1 MSCSYFRH
9 CTVWNIMRIWLSPS
23 TLPLCIPLLC
33 LFVCFQVSIL
43 VKRFLITKTFTT
55 KWMTLDSVIQTFLWY
70 AMTNFSF
77 YLDMSSEGKFKFIT
91 YGILVTRKTFNRIYC
106 RVPKFF
112 LSKFSSFFNMI
123 FHINS
128 NMENFWI
135 ICCSNNL
142 FALNI
147 IQTKDT

>member
-55 KWMTLDSVIQTFLWY
+55 KWMTLDSVIQTFLWN
-70 AMTNFSF
+70 ALTKFSF
-77 YLDMSSEGKFKFIT
+77 YLDMSSKWKFKLLT
-91 YGILVTRKTFNRIYC
+91 YGILVIRKLLNRICCGVSKYYWNI
-106 RVPKFF
+106 F
-112 LSKFSSFFNMI
+112 LSLNDSRYEFWYGEFFDNM
-123 FHINS
+123 
-128 NMENFWI
+128 
-135 ICCSNNL
+135 L
-142 FALNI
+142 FE
-147 IQTKDT
+147 

>member
-55 KWMTLDSVIQTFLWY
+55 KWMTLDSVIQTFLWN
-70 AMTNFSF
+70 ALTNFSF
-77 YLDMSSEGKFKFIT
+77 YLDMSSKWKFKFLT
-91 YGILVTRKTFNRIYC
+91 YGIFVTRKILNRIYC
-106 RVPKFF
+106 CVSKYF
-112 LSKFSSFFNMI
+112 LASYSSF
-123 FHINS
+123 
-128 NMENFWI
+128 
-135 ICCSNNL
+135 CSVKMT
-142 FALNI
+142 LNI
-147 IQTKDT
+147 KSYMNYFMDYMLFE